1 MNLPNTLT
9 VIRIFLVPLLV
20 VVLLTKFEG
29 RAVAGIHVEFVA
41 AAIFGLASL
50 TDWLDGYLARRRQQI
65 TWVGQ
70 VLDPIADKLLISATL
85 VSLVQLELAPAWMV
99 AVIIGREIAVTGLRS
114 VALSRGLVVPA
125 SPLGKAKMA
134 TQVTAVLLLLLGRR
148 LPGREGQTR
157 AQQDRL
163 AGYFCTPTQSP
174 AVRLSRTRSAMT
186 VAVSSPTVS
195 TMACPTGTSGPPDFT
210 SRNTPRRDPAVMP
223 CVPAARLLVVH
234 VACPLAL
241 SGCAPQPAIV
251 VRPSR
256 KATVPVGALPAT
268 VAVNVTLVPAVD
280 GLSELTRVVVVGAGP
295 LLINCE
301 SGVLADGALAASPL

>member
-99 AVIIGREIAVTGLRS
+99 AVIIGREFVVTGLRS
-114 VALSRGLVVPA
+114 LAFTRGLIVPA
-125 SPLGKAKMA
+125 SPLGKLKMV
-134 TQVTAVLLLLLGRR
+134 TQVVAVLLLLLGWERF
-148 LPGREGQTR
+148 P
-157 AQQDRL
+157 
-163 AGYFCTPTQSP
+163 
-174 AVRLSRTRSAMT
+174 
-186 VAVSSPTVS
+186 
-195 TMACPTGTSGPPDFT
+195 
-210 SRNTPRRDPAVMP
+210 
-223 CVPAARLLVVH
+223 LLLQLGK
-234 VACPLAL
+234 LAL
-241 SGCAPQPAIV
+241 WV
-251 VRPSR
+251 VMATALGSALDYFWRVGRAMNQVGSAGGDFAAAKAKRERSR
-256 KATVPVGALPAT
+256 
-268 VAVNVTLVPAVD
+268 
-280 GLSELTRVVVVGAGP
+280 
-295 LLINCE
+295 
-301 SGVLADGALAASPL
+301 SGVA